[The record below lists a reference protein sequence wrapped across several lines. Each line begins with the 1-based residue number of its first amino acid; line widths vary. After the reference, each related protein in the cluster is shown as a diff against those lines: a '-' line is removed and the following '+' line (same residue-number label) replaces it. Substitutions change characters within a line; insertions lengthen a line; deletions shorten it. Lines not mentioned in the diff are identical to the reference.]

1 MSKVTILAVNPVREL
16 PTKAGGKFSIQ
27 DAECLITEGDGSIT
41 VGALPLP
48 RELVGKGLV
57 TGDYV
62 GVFKWVR
69 DYKNG
74 RLVNELQGL
83 TPALPSRAAASAV
96 KPA

>member
-1 MSKVTILAVNPVREL
+1 MSKVTILAVNEVREI
-16 PTKAGGKFSIQ
+16 PTKSGGKFSIQ
-27 DAECLITEGDGSIT
+27 DAECMITEADGSIT

-48 RELVGKGLV
+48 RDLVGKGLV
-57 TGDYV
+57 SGDYV

-83 TPALPSRAAASAV
+83 VAAVARPSAPASKGV
-96 KPA
+96 